1 MKTIAIKMR
10 AYTGGVSIVN
20 NNNLEKRLFN
30 FTLACL
36 GSLALLYILILGN
49 MITNIVERR
58 SSESTAR
65 TLESEVRNLELAY
78 LSMSNDIDLDFS
90 YSLGFKETKATYA
103 TRKSLGYG
111 TARDSFGSVNNSQ
124 NDL

>member
-1 MKTIAIKMR
+1 M
-10 AYTGGVSIVN
+10 N
-20 NNNLEKRLFN
+20 NNNLGKRLFN

-36 GSLALLYILILGN
+36 GSLALLSILILGN

-58 SSESTAR
+58 SLESTAR

>member
-1 MKTIAIKMR
+1 M
-10 AYTGGVSIVN
+10 N

-30 FTLACL
+30 FMLACL

>member
-1 MKTIAIKMR
+1 M
-10 AYTGGVSIVN
+10 N

-78 LSMSNDIDLDFS
+78 LSMSNNVDLAFS
-90 YSLGFKETKATYA
+90 QSLGFREVKTNFA
-103 TRKSLGYG
+103 TRKALGSLGG
-111 TARDSFGSVNNSQ
+111 VEMLQ
-124 NDL
+124 NDI